1 VIRTRVGYTGGTSAN
16 PTYYAI
22 GDHSETVQIDFDP
35 TQISYEELL
44 SEFWDSHTATYQG
57 YSAQYRNILHYHNE
71 AQRQAAEDSLR
82 KVAAE
87 LSRPVLTEIR
97 PASAFYMAEDYHQKY
112 YVRSDRFWSQEME
125 TLYPDPAR
133 FRDSTLVARIN
144 GCLAGYCTREQL
156 QGEIESYGLS
166 PAGEKALEGLVRS
179 R

>member
-1 VIRTRVGYTGGTSAN
+1 MIRTRVGYSGGTTAN

-44 SEFWDSHTATYQG
+44 REFWDSHTATYQS

-71 AQRQAAEDSLR
+71 SQRQAAEASLR
-82 KVAAE
+82 EVASE
-87 LSRPVLTEIR
+87 LSSPVLTELR
-97 PASAFYMAEDYHQKY
+97 PAGTFYMAEDYHQKY
-112 YVRSDRFWSQEME
+112 YVRSDRFWSGELD

-156 QGEIESYGLS
+156 QREIESYGLS
-166 PAGEKALEGLVRS
+166 ASGRKALEGLVRS